1 MTLIDLCEIYAINTG
16 AGSNYKAI
24 FADIELDSRLQI
36 SDFCNLLFQRYGNA
50 EPAYNTTNV
59 FKLFS
64 DAWFKRNADTIK
76 RILDALELEYNPIEN
91 FDKHEKITRAQDT
104 GGTVTGTGH
113 ATDDLSAFNSGAY
126 VKNTQADNKN
136 ETKSTGTENE
146 TVTNETHGN
155 IGVTT
160 TQQMLTSELE
170 LRRYNLLE
178 WIVDKYSGEL
188 LSSIY

>member
-1 MTLIDLCEIYAINTG
+1 MNLIDLCEIYAVNVG
-16 AGSNYKAI
+16 AGSNYNAI
-24 FADIELDSRLQI
+24 FADVQLDSRLQI

-50 EPAYNTTNV
+50 EPAYNTSNV

-91 FDKHEKITRAQDT
+91 YDRHESITRTQDT
-104 GGTVTGTGH
+104 GGTVTGKGH

-126 VKNTQADNKN
+126 VKNTQAENTN
-136 ETKSTGTENE
+136 ETQSVGNERE
-146 TVTNETHGN
+146 TVKNETHGN

-160 TQQMLTSELE
+160 SQQMLSSELE
-170 LRRYNLLE
+170 LRRYNILE

>member
-1 MTLIDLCEIYAINTG
+1 MKLIDLCEIYAINTG
-16 AGSNYKAI
+16 AGSNYNAI
-24 FADIELDSRLQI
+24 FADIELDSRIQI

-50 EPAYNTTNV
+50 EPAYNTSNV

-76 RILDALELEYNPIEN
+76 RILDTLELEYNPIEN
-91 FDKHEKITRAQDT
+91 YDRHESITRTQDT
-104 GGTVTGTGH
+104 DGTVTGTGH

-126 VKNTQADNKN
+126 VKNTQAENMNKTQSVGN
-136 ETKSTGTENE
+136 ERE
-146 TVTNETHGN
+146 TVKNETHGN

-160 TQQMLTSELE
+160 SQQMALSELQ
-170 LRRYNLLE
+170 LRQFNILE

>member
-1 MTLIDLCEIYAINTG
+1 MNLIDLCEIYAINTG
-16 AGSNYKAI
+16 AGSNYNAI

-36 SDFCNLLFQRYGNA
+36 SDFCNLLF
-50 EPAYNTTNV
+50 
-59 FKLFS
+59 S

-76 RILDALELEYNPIEN
+76 RILDALDLEYNPIEN
-91 FDKHEKITRAQDT
+91 YDRHEKITRAQDT

-146 TVTNETHGN
+146 TMTNETHGN

-160 TQQMLTSELE
+160 SQQMLTSEIE